1 MLSFLV
7 WFPVLGA
14 IALTISPVTIES
26 KTCRRIALAVSG
38 IIMIATIFLGWHF
51 KPELLEMQFVED
63 LPWLEYLGLNYQ
75 LGLDGLSLP
84 LLFINSLLTFI
95 ALYSSSPDLNRPRFY
110 YSLMLL
116 LNAGVTGAFLAQ
128 DLLLF
133 FLFYEVEIIPLYF
146 LIAIWGGQK
155 RSYAAMKFLLYTAI
169 SGFLVLSSFLGLV
182 WLSGANSFA
191 YEPLRSNGL
200 PLNVQILLLI
210 PLLIGL
216 AIKIPIFPF
225 HTWLPDA
232 HVEASTSVSILLAGV
247 LLKLGT
253 YGLIRFGIGLF
264 LDAWS
269 TLSPYLAT
277 IAAISALYGASCAI
291 AQKDMK
297 KVVAYSSIAHMAY
310 VLLAAAASTRLSII
324 AAIVQMVTHGL
335 ISAMLFF
342 LVGLVYKKTGSRD
355 VDYLRG
361 LLNPQKG
368 MPITGSLMILAA
380 MASAGIPGLAGFI
393 AEFLVFRSS
402 FPIFPI
408 QTLMCLIGSGLTA
421 VYFLLMI
428 NRVFFGRLT
437 PELAKIP
444 RIYWWERIPSL
455 TLAILILF
463 LGIQPN
469 WLVRWSEPQAGLLLL
484 GKSELSVNIS
494 DNSPSLAK

>member
-14 IALTISPVTIES
+14 IVLTLLPQKIES
-26 KTCRRIALAVSG
+26 KTCRNISLLISVILAVW
-38 IIMIATIFLGWHF
+38 TISIGW
-51 KPELLEMQFVED
+51 KYNPQLLDMQFNED
-63 LPWLEYLGLNYQ
+63 IPWLDYLGLNYQ

-84 LLFINSLLTFI
+84 LLFVNSLLTII
-95 ALYSSSPDLNRPRFY
+95 ALYTTNPELERPRFY
-110 YSLMLL
+110 YTLMLL

-169 SGFLVLSSFLGLV
+169 SGALVLVSFLGLV
-182 WLSGANSFA
+182 WLSGADSFA
-191 YEPLRSNGL
+191 YTPLRSNTL
-200 PLNVQILLLI
+200 PLATQTLLLI

-232 HVEASTSVSILLAGV
+232 HVEASTPVSILLAGV

-253 YGLIRFGIGLF
+253 YGLIRFGIGLY
-264 LDAWS
+264 LDAWHL
-269 TLSPYLAT
+269 LSPYLAS

-297 KVVAYSSIAHMAY
+297 KVVAYSSIAHMSY
-310 VLLAAAASTRLSII
+310 VLLAAAAGTPLSII

-368 MPITGSLMILAA
+368 MPVTGSLMILGV
-380 MASAGIPGLAGFI
+380 MASAGIPGMAGFV
-393 AEFLVFRSS
+393 AEFLVFRGS
-402 FPIFPI
+402 FPIYPV
-408 QTLMCLIGSGLTA
+408 QTLLCLIGSGLTA
-421 VYFLLMI
+421 VYFLLMV

-437 PELAKIP
+437 PELACIP
-444 RIYWWERIPSL
+444 RIFWWERVPSIF
-455 TLAILILF
+455 LAVLILF
-463 LGIQPN
+463 LGIQPS
-469 WLVRWSEPQAGLLLL
+469 WLTRWSEPQAEVFLVG
-484 GKSELSVNIS
+484 NTPIS
-494 DNSPSLAK
+494 SSSIKEKTLY